1 MSAIWGIIDFEQ
13 KSIRQSEQKRI
24 RSIFDKCVIDRY
36 EELAKDNVYMGCGI
50 QYFTKEAKYEVMPIY
65 EDGIYFD
72 ADVVLDNRDELIS
85 MLGITT
91 ENVPDG
97 RILFEMYKKYGNKS
111 LNMMRGVY
119 AFMYYDTKSGK
130 ATLATDSTG
139 DRCVYYKKDNNKIY
153 YSSLIEPLIST
164 DKVSDINGEWITD
177 FLSMDHLYMICETE
191 NTPIED
197 VYRVAPASRVTFTK
211 SNIEKDNYWNPKD
224 IKERVYKTDE
234 QYKTE
239 FLEIFSDAVKCMLR
253 SDKETSVLLSGGLD
267 STAVVSIAAP
277 YLKKRGE
284 NIHSYTSV
292 PEKGLK
298 GNTGGYNI
306 NDETEYVK
314 STAKYFSNIE
324 TTFVDMPGMNPWDYR
339 KAELEAIEMPYKS
352 VQNLLWICESM
363 KLAYNNGSRI
373 MLNGSFGN
381 TTISFTDFTL
391 YMNDLFT
398 KKKFVTILKELKQ
411 FQPLFGY
418 SRKYAIKSI
427 IKDNIKPSKSE
438 PTQEDILGKSF
449 VKLDA
454 VKKYDSITRLR
465 TMYEGIGKSTKCMKT
480 YRKAMIDFKAFRQI
494 GEIATKHS
502 LTTGVLLRDPTR
514 DKRVVEYCVSLPI
527 SQFVKN
533 GEDRRL
539 VNVYMKDIIPPK
551 VITSEQK
558 GKQSADLKERC
569 VRDSDRIIQ
578 EWLLI
583 YQNNKENEL
592 VDCDK
597 AIEQLQN
604 IESLNDLKEYDIVR
618 HIYTLSTI
626 EYMEKIKIL
635 QNCKNC

>member
-1 MSAIWGIIDFEQ
+1 MSAIWGIIDFTQ
-13 KSIRQSEQKRI
+13 KTIKKEEQKRI
-24 RSIFDKCVIDRY
+24 RHIFDKCVIDRY
-36 EELAKDNVYMGCGI
+36 EELEKDNVYMGCGI
-50 QYFTKEAKYEVMPIY
+50 QYFTKEAKYEVLPIY

-72 ADVVLDNRDELIS
+72 ADVVLDNREEL
-85 MLGITT
+85 MGILNITDKNT
-91 ENVPDG
+91 PDG

-119 AFMYYDTKSGK
+119 AFMYYDSKSGV
-130 ATLATDSTG
+130 ATLVTDATG
-139 DRCVYYKKDNNKIY
+139 DRCVYYKKDENKLY
-153 YSSLIEPLIST
+153 YSSLIEPLILT
-164 DKVSDINGEWITD
+164 DKISGINGEWITD
-177 FLSMDHLYMICETE
+177 FLAMDHLYMICETE
-191 NTPIED
+191 NTPIEN
-197 VYRVAPASRVTFTK
+197 VKRVAPADFVIFTSTDTK
-211 SNIEKDNYWNPKD
+211 VANYWNPNNA
-224 IKERVYKTDE
+224 KERVYKTDE
-234 QYKTE
+234 EYKRE
-239 FLEIFSDAVKCMLR
+239 FLEIFSDAVKCVLR
-253 SDKETSVLLSGGLD
+253 SDKETSILLSGGLD

-277 YLKKRGE
+277 YLKERGE

-298 GNTGGYNI
+298 GNNGGYNI

-314 STAKYFSNIE
+314 STAKHFGNIK
-324 TTFVDMPGMNPWDYR
+324 TNFVDMKGMNPWDYR
-339 KAELEAIEMPYKS
+339 VDELNAIEMPYKS

-363 KLAYNNGSRI
+363 KQAYSKGSRI

-391 YMNDLFT
+391 YMNDLFNRGKYLT
-398 KKKFVTILKELKQ
+398 VLRELKK

-427 IKDNIKPSKSE
+427 IKDNVKTSKTE
-438 PTQEDILGKSF
+438 EEGNIFGNSF
-449 VKLDA
+449 VRKSAID
-454 VKKYDSITRLR
+454 KYGSYQRLSSMYQSI
-465 TMYEGIGKSTKCMKT
+465 INSTKSMKA
-480 YRKAMIDFKAFRQI
+480 YKKAMIDFKALRQI
-494 GEIATKHS
+494 GETATKHS
-502 LTTGVLLRDPTR
+502 LATGVLLRDPTR
-514 DKRVVEYCVSLPI
+514 DKRVIDYCVSLPI

-569 VRDSDRIIQ
+569 VRESERIIK

-583 YQNNKENEL
+583 YRNHKDNEY

-597 AIEQLQN
+597 AIEQLEN
-604 IESLNDLKEYDIVR
+604 INSLKELKEYDIVR

-626 EYMEKIKIL
+626 EYIEKIKIL

>member
-1 MSAIWGIIDFEQ
+1 MSAIWGIIDFTQ
-13 KSIRQSEQKRI
+13 KTIKKEEQKRI
-24 RSIFDKCVIDRY
+24 RHIFDKCVIDRY
-36 EELAKDNVYMGCGI
+36 EELEKDNVYMGCGI
-50 QYFTKEAKYEVMPIY
+50 QYFTKEAKYEVLPIY

-72 ADVVLDNRDELIS
+72 ADVVLDNREEL
-85 MLGITT
+85 MGILNITDKNT
-91 ENVPDG
+91 PDG

-119 AFMYYDTKSGK
+119 AFMYYDSKSGV
-130 ATLATDSTG
+130 ATLVTDATG
-139 DRCVYYKKDNNKIY
+139 DRCVYYKKDENKLY
-153 YSSLIEPLIST
+153 YSSLIEPLILT
-164 DKVSDINGEWITD
+164 DKISGINGEWITD
-177 FLSMDHLYMICETE
+177 FLAMDHLYMICETE
-191 NTPIED
+191 NTPIEN
-197 VYRVAPASRVTFTK
+197 VKRVAPADFVIFTSTDTK
-211 SNIEKDNYWNPKD
+211 VANYWNPNNA
-224 IKERVYKTDE
+224 KERVYKTDE
-234 QYKTE
+234 EYKRE
-239 FLEIFSDAVKCMLR
+239 FLEIFSDAVKCVLR
-253 SDKETSVLLSGGLD
+253 SDKETSILLSGGLD

-277 YLKKRGE
+277 YLKERGE

-298 GNTGGYNI
+298 GNNGGYNI

-314 STAKYFSNIE
+314 STAKHFGNIK
-324 TTFVDMPGMNPWDYR
+324 TNFVDMKGMNPWDYR
-339 KAELEAIEMPYKS
+339 VDELNAIEMPYKS

-363 KLAYNNGSRI
+363 KQAYSKGSRI

-391 YMNDLFT
+391 YMNDLFNRGKYLT
-398 KKKFVTILKELKQ
+398 VLRELKK

-427 IKDNIKPSKSE
+427 IKDNVKTSKTE
-438 PTQEDILGKSF
+438 EEGNIFGNSF
-449 VKLDA
+449 VRKSAID
-454 VKKYDSITRLR
+454 KYGSYQRLSSMYQSI
-465 TMYEGIGKSTKCMKT
+465 INSTKSMKA
-480 YRKAMIDFKAFRQI
+480 YKKAMIDFKALRQI
-494 GEIATKHS
+494 GETATKHS
-502 LTTGVLLRDPTR
+502 LATGVLLRDPTR
-514 DKRVVEYCVSLPI
+514 DKRVIDYCVSLPI

-569 VRDSDRIIQ
+569 VRESERIIK

-583 YQNNKENEL
+583 YRNHKDNEY

-597 AIEQLQN
+597 AIEQLEN
-604 IESLNDLKEYDIVR
+604 INSLEKLKEYDIVR

-626 EYMEKIKIL
+626 EYIEKIKIL

>member
-1 MSAIWGIIDFEQ
+1 MSAIWGIIDFTQ
-13 KSIRQSEQKRI
+13 KTIKKEEQKRI
-24 RSIFDKCVIDRY
+24 RHIFDKCVIDRY
-36 EELAKDNVYMGCGI
+36 EELEKDNVYMGCGI
-50 QYFTKEAKYEVMPIY
+50 QYFTKEAKYEVLPIY

-72 ADVVLDNRDELIS
+72 ADVVLDNREEL
-85 MLGITT
+85 MGILNITDKNT
-91 ENVPDG
+91 PDG

-119 AFMYYDTKSGK
+119 AFMYYDSKSGV
-130 ATLATDSTG
+130 ATLVTDATG
-139 DRCVYYKKDNNKIY
+139 DRCVYYKKDEDKLY
-153 YSSLIEPLIST
+153 YSSLIEPLILT
-164 DKVSDINGEWITD
+164 DKISGINGEWITD
-177 FLSMDHLYMICETE
+177 FLAMDHLYMICETE
-191 NTPIED
+191 NTPIEN
-197 VYRVAPASRVTFTK
+197 VKRVAPAGFVTFTSTDTK
-211 SNIEKDNYWNPKD
+211 VANYWNPNNA
-224 IKERVYKTDE
+224 KEKVYKTDE
-234 QYKTE
+234 EYKKE
-239 FLEIFSDAVKCMLR
+239 FLEIFSDAVKCVLR
-253 SDKETSVLLSGGLD
+253 SDKETSILLSGGLD

-277 YLKKRGE
+277 YLKERGE

-298 GNTGGYNI
+298 GNNGGYNI

-314 STAKYFSNIE
+314 STAKHFGNIK
-324 TTFVDMPGMNPWDYR
+324 TNFVDMKGMNPWDYR
-339 KAELEAIEMPYKS
+339 VDELNAIEMPYKS

-363 KLAYNNGSRI
+363 KQAYSKGSRI

-391 YMNDLFT
+391 YMNDLFNRGKYLT
-398 KKKFVTILKELKQ
+398 VLRELKK

-427 IKDNIKPSKSE
+427 IKDNVKTSKTE
-438 PTQEDILGKSF
+438 EEGNIFGNSF
-449 VKLDA
+449 VRKSAID
-454 VKKYDSITRLR
+454 KYGSYQRLSSMYQSI
-465 TMYEGIGKSTKCMKT
+465 INSTKSMKA
-480 YRKAMIDFKAFRQI
+480 YKKAMIDFKALRQI
-494 GEIATKHS
+494 GETATKHS
-502 LTTGVLLRDPTR
+502 LATGVLLRDPTR
-514 DKRVVEYCVSLPI
+514 DKRVIDYCVSLPI

-569 VRDSDRIIQ
+569 VRESERIIK

-583 YQNNKENEL
+583 YRNHKDNEY

-597 AIEQLQN
+597 AIEQLEN
-604 IESLNDLKEYDIVR
+604 INSLEELKEYDIVR

-626 EYMEKIKIL
+626 EYIEKIKIL